1 MIGCRR
7 RSFAEEC
14 DTVLAIVIPAYKAA
28 FLGRT
33 LASIA
38 AQTDRHFVVYVGDDA
53 SPHDL
58 ADLAP
63 ASQGQWRCV
72 TTGLTIHELQE
83 MPANGVGVRFVQ
95 KLESGSEL
103 TIAVDAVVAL
113 SVVGRDRGDVP
124 IDLIDQG
131 RVHGARQDHH
141 APLIPFMQLG
151 GQVELRPISRFKARY
166 LGR

>member
-1 MIGCRR
+1 LIGCRR

-58 ADLAP
+58 ADICAGFAGAMALRYHRFDHP
-63 ASQGQWRCV
+63 RASGAAGEWRRR
-72 TTGLTIHELQE
+72 
-83 MPANGVGVRFVQ
+83 AVRP
-95 KLESGSEL
+95 E
-103 TIAVDAVVAL
+103 T
-113 SVVGRDRGDVP
+113 
-124 IDLIDQG
+124 
-131 RVHGARQDHH
+131 
-141 APLIPFMQLG
+141 
-151 GQVELRPISRFKARY
+151 
-166 LGR
+166 